1 MRVDDNR
8 RVEVGEGD
16 YQHCKREVVPETG
29 HRAESSRESRTGEQR
44 RNKHQ
49 SLREDDRHHI
59 RGIHLQRNV
68 LTYAAVLFV
77 TDDTLCILYRDLA
90 DRLYQSD
97 RCHEDKE
104 QQHQLEDQHD
114 GATRGSLEAGV
125 DLGQQR
131 VRETCHDTDHNDQR
145 DTVTDTLVGDLLAQP
160 HDEHGSGDQD
170 RRRIGNE
177 AERIAVNERSGHL
190 MVQVGD
196 VRRTLQDQHADRQ
209 EACPL
214 VHLAAAALTLLLHF
228 LEIRNHHTHE
238 LDDDRGGDVRH
249 DSERE
254 NSGVAERTAG
264 EDVQQTQKSVAF
276 QLAGIRRTLAQGVGV
291 DARNHDETTQAVDQQ
306 KPDRVNDTLAK
317 LLDLVDILERFYQ
330 FLVGRQKS
338 DYHQK
343 DDTNNEILIHNFWV
357 LRLLTVF
364 RRCPRLP

>member
-1 MRVDDNR
+1 MKCDKKDLLLYAVTDRSWLNGETLYSQ
-8 RVEVGEGD
+8 VEKALEGGATFV
-16 YQHCKREVVPETG
+16 Q
-29 HRAESSRESRTGEQR
+29 
-44 RNKHQ
+44 
-49 SLREDDRHHI
+49 LREK
-59 RGIHLQRNV
+59 HL
-68 LTYAAVLFV
+68 
-77 TDDTLCILYRDLA
+77 D
-90 DRLYQSD
+90 
-97 RCHEDKE
+97 
-104 QQHQLEDQHD
+104 HD
-114 GATRGSLEAGV
+114 AFL
-125 DLGQQR
+125 
-131 VRETCHDTDHNDQR
+131 
-145 DTVTDTLVGDLLAQP
+145 
-160 HDEHGSGDQD
+160 
-170 RRRIGNE
+170 
-177 AERIAVNERSGHL
+177 
-190 MVQVGD
+190 
-196 VRRTLQDQHADRQ
+196 Q
-209 EACPL
+209 EAK
-214 VHLAAAALTLLLHF
+214 
-228 LEIRNHHTHE
+228 EIKDLCAKYQVPFV